1 MKNYGLLT
9 LYYYNIYM
17 PFLHPLAGA
26 RGWSRVRASAAIAV
40 FCTLACHDKH
50 EYRHT
55 HKGIN

>member
-1 MKNYGLLT
+1 
-9 LYYYNIYM
+9 M
-17 PFLHPLAGA
+17 PFGWRQGLA
-26 RGWSRVRASAAIAV
+26 SRVSASAAITI

>member
-1 MKNYGLLT
+1 MLL
-9 LYYYNIYM
+9 
-17 PFLHPLAGA
+17 FRGLAGDGQCSA
-26 RGWSRVRASAAIAV
+26 PASAAITV